1 LAGVKGFAFDGGL
14 FADGSLFH
22 TYIQLFTPTIGC
34 KALVEGVSGHGDMGI
49 RGKAGLVGNKVE
61 PVKMNWVR

>member
-22 TYIQLFTPTIGC
+22 TYIQLFTPSIGC
-34 KALVEGVSGHGDMGI
+34 KA
-49 RGKAGLVGNKVE
+49 
-61 PVKMNWVR
+61 